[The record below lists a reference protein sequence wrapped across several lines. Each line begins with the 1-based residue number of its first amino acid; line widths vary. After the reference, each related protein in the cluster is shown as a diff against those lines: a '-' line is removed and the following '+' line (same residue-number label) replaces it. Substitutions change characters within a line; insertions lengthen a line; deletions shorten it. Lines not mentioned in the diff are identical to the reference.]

1 MNRLREEGMER
12 MAAIMRGNRDRLRP
26 ILMTT
31 LALIAAM
38 LPLAMGSG
46 PGAEERRA
54 VAVVV
59 IGGQSLCLLLTLLV
73 TPVAYSIF
81 EDAAQFLG
89 RESWART
96 GRAFAQRLGLPT
108 QKLSNEIVSAS
119 RPGFDSSPRE
129 HPSNRE
135 A

>member
-1 MNRLREEGMER
+1 
-12 MAAIMRGNRDRLRP
+12 
-26 ILMTT
+26 
-31 LALIAAM
+31 
-38 LPLAMGSG
+38 
-46 PGAEERRA
+46 
-54 VAVVV
+54 
-59 IGGQSLCLLLTLLV
+59 LLLTLLV